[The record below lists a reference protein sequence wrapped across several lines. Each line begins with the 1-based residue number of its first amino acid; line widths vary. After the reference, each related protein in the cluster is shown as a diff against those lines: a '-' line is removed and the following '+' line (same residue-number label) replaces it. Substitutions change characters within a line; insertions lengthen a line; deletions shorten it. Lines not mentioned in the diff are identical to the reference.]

1 MRITRTGEPPHPA
14 LATHAQERARSVQNR
29 IADAITAHA
38 GSMGFVYAHVAV
50 FATWMLWLEDHPW
63 PTLTLAVSLEA
74 IFLSTFVMI
83 SQNRTDEK
91 RSVLA
96 GAAWGAVQ
104 REEVQNEELL
114 RISRRLLALV
124 EQDRDA
130 MQVLTS
136 EGGSDERSG
145 S

>member
-1 MRITRTGEPPHPA
+1 
-14 LATHAQERARSVQNR
+14 
-29 IADAITAHA
+29 
-38 GSMGFVYAHVAV
+38 
-50 FATWMLWLEDHPW
+50 
-63 PTLTLAVSLEA
+63 
-74 IFLSTFVMI
+74 MI

-114 RISRRLLALV
+114 RISRRILALV